1 MSCGFVR
8 IEDPLCRHLG
18 ACGVGAVCRGE
29 LNVPEFGGGLVRIG
43 KSRISQRGIRPS
55 LESVISVEERL
66 SVTDQMKMKQHGFH
80 GTCGISQ
87 TTCRRKRHK
96 KTRSL
101 ATVTA
106 ARLSLYVLKLY
117 VLTVW

>member
-43 KSRISQRGIRPS
+43 KSRIG
-55 LESVISVEERL
+55 
-66 SVTDQMKMKQHGFH
+66 
-80 GTCGISQ
+80 
-87 TTCRRKRHK
+87 
-96 KTRSL
+96 
-101 ATVTA
+101 
-106 ARLSLYVLKLY
+106 
-117 VLTVW
+117 

>member
-1 MSCGFVR
+1 MVSMVR
-8 IEDPLCRHLG
+8 VESAIRHAAGNAL
-18 ACGVGAVCRGE
+18 
-29 LNVPEFGGGLVRIG
+29 
-43 KSRISQRGIRPS
+43 
-55 LESVISVEERL
+55 
-66 SVTDQMKMKQHGFH
+66 
-80 GTCGISQ
+80 
-87 TTCRRKRHK
+87 K

>member
-1 MSCGFVR
+1 MLACCGFLIR
-8 IEDPLCRHLG
+8 DH
-18 ACGVGAVCRGE
+18 AVYK
-29 LNVPEFGGGLVRIG
+29 LGGLVRIG
-43 KSRISQRGIRPS
+43 KSRIGQRGIRPS